1 MNEASNDS
9 KNLDHHTSSLKI
21 LRKTNQNRT
30 QKSKVKEIKSLKPVE
45 VSGQQKKMS
54 QKFG

>member
-1 MNEASNDS
+1 M
-9 KNLDHHTSSLKI
+9 KI

-30 QKSKVKEIKSLKPVE
+30 QKSKIKEIKSLKPVE